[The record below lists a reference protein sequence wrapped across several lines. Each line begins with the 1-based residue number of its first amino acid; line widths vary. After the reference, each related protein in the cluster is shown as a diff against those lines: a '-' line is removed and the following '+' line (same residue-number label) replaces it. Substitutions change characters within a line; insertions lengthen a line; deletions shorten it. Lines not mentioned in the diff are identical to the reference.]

1 MKKSVQRACSHTKW
15 LKRRHH
21 NMLHHVNVR
30 VSRIVKHFVRRC
42 CNLRLHFIDS
52 TMSQNNIYCMSCRV
66 VRLKNAVSNFKSAW
80 RDFWENVGVSVEY
93 LYCHCMWDSV
103 CRNKATRRNK
113 YKTQIANKSMD
124 VKKGYRKYQDISVD
138 NMSSGSKETHVL
150 FLYFWCYKEP
160 APVQWYNN
168 HD

>member
-1 MKKSVQRACSHTKW
+1 MTLLLSRLSKFVHAALKAHEAISAESLQSHKVAE
-15 LKRRHH
+15 KEAPQY
-21 NMLHHVNVR
+21 
-30 VSRIVKHFVRRC
+30 SAP
-42 CNLRLHFIDS
+42 

-93 LYCHCMWDSV
+93 LYRHCMWDSV